1 MIVSR
6 CSVFE
11 QIANRYDRHAVLEN
25 EVGQR
30 LSERLVF
37 QRIEPR
43 SIVDL
48 GCGTGTLAA
57 RLKRQYRPAEVLGI
71 DISAAMCRRT
81 RHRSTWRRP
90 LRVVCADLCAL
101 PLAAGSVDLLIS
113 NLALPW
119 CTDFAAIFAGFRR
132 VLRPG
137 GLLLFSSLGPA
148 SMREWRS
155 LDEWPGVLHPDAGFV
170 DMHELGDVLVAAGFA
185 EPVMDSEIV
194 TLSYRNLDDLI
205 DDLDAT
211 GASSHLLDWPPQEPF
226 LDALRKA
233 YPPSVQPAQLP
244 LSWEIVYG
252 MAFGPPEGQPIRGRD
267 GDTAT
272 FSVAALRES
281 ITRKR

>member
-11 QIANRYDRHAVLEN
+11 RIADRYDRHAVLEN

-30 LSERLVF
+30 LAERLVF
-37 QRIEPR
+37 QRLEPR

-57 RLKRQYRPAEVLGI
+57 TLKRRYRPAEVLGI

-81 RHRSTWRRP
+81 RHQSTWRRP
-90 LRVVCADLCAL
+90 LRAVCADLRTL
-101 PLAAGSVDLLIS
+101 PLAAGSADLLIS
-113 NLALPW
+113 NLALQW

-137 GLLLFSSLGPA
+137 GLLLFSNLGPA

-155 LDEWPGVLHPDAGFV
+155 LDPWPRVLHPDAGFV
-170 DMHELGDVLVAAGFA
+170 DMHELGDALVAAGFA
-185 EPVMDSEIV
+185 EPVMDSEIL
-194 TLSYRNLDDLI
+194 TLCYRNLDDLI
-205 DDLDAT
+205 GDLDAT
-211 GASSHLLDWPPQEPF
+211 GAASHLLDWPPKDTF
-226 LDALRKA
+226 LDALREA
-233 YPPSVQPAQLP
+233 YPPSAQADRFP

-272 FSVAALRES
+272 FSVAALRQS